1 MVVPA
6 ITVIRMSSTR
16 RFLQEVAREAMRDRG
31 FEPDFSRA
39 AEAQVNALRGPAAPD
54 GRRDLRD
61 LIWCSID
68 NDDSRDLDQLSVAGT
83 NSSGASTILVA
94 VADVDA
100 LVERDTPVDQHAAH
114 NTTSV
119 YTGAQIFPMLPER
132 LSTDLTSLGEHE
144 DRNAIV
150 IEYVVTADGS
160 VGSSDVYEAVV
171 RNHAKLAY
179 PSLGAWLEGRG
190 PMPPKIAD
198 VTGLEENLRQQDR
211 VARALKERRHAM
223 GALTLMTIE
232 ARPVFEDDTLRDL
245 AESEHNRAT
254 ELIEDFMIASNGVI
268 ARFLEGRGFSSL
280 RRVVRVPQKWERIVA
295 LAATHGFH
303 LPEEPDAVALEEW
316 LLRERASEPQEFSDL
331 SLSVVKLLGRGE
343 YEVERPGGNSMGHF
357 GLAVQDYAHSTAP
370 NRRFPDLVAQ
380 RLVKAALRAQTPD
393 SPNSPNP
400 PHPPHL
406 ADLAHS
412 PYSDAELTA
421 IAQRCTEREDA
432 ANKVER
438 LVRKAAAAL
447 LLQSRIGER
456 FDAIVTGASEKGTW
470 VRIRRPLVEGRLER
484 GYEGLDVGDRV
495 RVKLVHTDPAR
506 GFIDFGRS

>member
-1 MVVPA
+1 
-6 ITVIRMSSTR
+6 MSSPR
-16 RFLQEVAREAMRDRG
+16 RFLEEIAREAMRDRG

-39 AEAQVNALRGPAAPD
+39 AEAQVAALSGPAAPD

-68 NDDSRDLDQLSVAGT
+68 NDDSRDLDQLSVVRG
-83 NSSGASTILVA
+83 NSTGEVTVLVA

-100 LVERDTPVDQHAAH
+100 LVRRDTPVDQHAAH

-132 LSTDLTSLGEHE
+132 LSTDLTSLNEDE

-150 IEYVVTADGS
+150 VEYVVTADGL
-160 VGSSDVYEAVV
+160 VGASDVYEAVV
-171 RNHAKLAY
+171 RNRAKLAY
-179 PSLGAWLEGRG
+179 PALGAWLEDTG
-190 PMPPKIAD
+190 PMPPKIGD
-198 VTGLEENLRQQDR
+198 VPGLAENLKQQDR
-211 VARALKERRHAM
+211 AARALKARRHAM
-223 GALTLMTIE
+223 GALTLTTIE
-232 ARPVFEDDTLRDL
+232 ARPVFEDGTLRDL
-245 AESEHNRAT
+245 AESQHNRAT

-268 ARFLEGRGFSSL
+268 ARFLEDRGFASL
-280 RRVVRVPQKWERIVA
+280 RRVVRTPQKWERIVD
-295 LAATHGFH
+295 LAAQHGSH
-303 LPEEPDAVALEEW
+303 LPDEPDAVALEEW
-316 LLRERASEPQEFSDL
+316 LLRERASDPQRFPDV

-343 YEVERPGGNSMGHF
+343 YVVERPGGNSTGHF

-380 RLVKAALRAQTPD
+380 RLVRAALRIGGSH
-393 SPNSPNP
+393 SPHPPNP
-400 PHPPHL
+400 PHPPY
-406 ADLAHS
+406 A
-412 PYSDAELTA
+412 DAELDA

-484 GYEGLDVGDRV
+484 GYEGLEVGDRV
-495 RVKLVHTDPAR
+495 RVKLVHTDAAR
-506 GFIDFGRS
+506 GFIDFARS